1 MNLTKNGLIDAL
13 HKVFGIKCTKKLQ
26 PKVQLVP
33 LLENIK
39 KIFSFIKILHL
50 QQDFESD
57 GIFGI
62 SRVGLLNKISISC
75 QNYQK

>member
-1 MNLTKNGLIDAL
+1 MNLTNNGLIDAL

-39 KIFSFIKILHL
+39 KLFSLIKILYL
-50 QQDFESD
+50 PQDFESD

-62 SRVGLLNKISISC
+62 SRVDLPNNISI
-75 QNYQK
+75 